1 MDAGIDL
8 ITPALDGT
16 ILPGVTR
23 DCILSLGKTHVPDA
37 SSPSSLSTSTRLIPQ
52 LHPQE
57 RTFTISDIVSWLEQG
72 VLLEAFGTGTA
83 SIICPVSKI
92 GWEGKDLVLPEYE
105 EGVGP
110 VSKALWERIV
120 EIQEGRRESEWSSKF
135 EHTLI
140 LFATLGHYL
149 SRAIPQDRMNG
160 YQPFQL
166 TTILQNG
173 GGGGA
178 GTPLDTRY
186 SECIAVQGTFM
197 MALQNH
203 IAKAKEEIKARK
215 ETHTKRQQEDEER
228 KKEMEREIEECAA
241 KEVKMIEQVKRERA
255 EVAELEAHVLSLEK
269 QQANTTENFHRKE
282 EEIEELKK
290 DIFRRKGVLSRD
302 KEVLETHARRT
313 AREAKELQDALG
325 WTIEGVQKDMLLFRF
340 THIDPAEPEKEFN
353 IVLDVS
359 SRTYRVTSSTPLL
372 GTLPTLLEEL
382 NETRQF
388 YAFVRRLRE
397 AFRVQAEEERRYK

>member
-1 MDAGIDL
+1 
-8 ITPALDGT
+8 
-16 ILPGVTR
+16 
-23 DCILSLGKTHVPDA
+23 
-37 SSPSSLSTSTRLIPQ
+37 
-52 LHPQE
+52 
-57 RTFTISDIVSWLEQG
+57 
-72 VLLEAFGTGTA
+72 
-83 SIICPVSKI
+83 
-92 GWEGKDLVLPEYE
+92 
-105 EGVGP
+105 
-110 VSKALWERIV
+110 
-120 EIQEGRRESEWSSKF
+120 
-135 EHTLI
+135 
-140 LFATLGHYL
+140 
-149 SRAIPQDRMNG
+149 MNG

-166 TTILQNG
+166 MTILQNG
-173 GGGGA
+173 GGGGS

-203 IAKAKEEIKARK
+203 ITKAKEEIKARK
-215 ETHTKRQQEDEER
+215 EAHTKRQEEDEER

-269 QQANTTENFHRKE
+269 QQANTTETFHRKE

-340 THIDPAEPEKEFN
+340 THIDPVEPEKEFN

-388 YAFVRRLRE
+388 YVFVRRLRE
-397 AFRVQAEEERRYK
+397 AFRVQAEDERRYKGGLPA